1 MANFG
6 DYQIPHFEDDLITIN
21 EFLRIVLNTIF
32 FHRWIGETNFEDCD
46 SIIPNI
52 TYVKIKNEN
61 LQKTIESKISLLEK
75 NIIKT
80 QHAQVILNFYE
91 KKVKKFFLY
100 DELSNN
106 WESWKFLFI
115 LKKEQKKSSNN
126 DNENENENDND
137 IIKTQHAQVILNF
150 YEKKVKKFFLYEELS
165 NIWES
170 WTFLFII
177 KNEQNDYSDNDNSN
191 KENKIRKY
199 LSFIL
204 QKLNDKIDY
213 MPNFSMDIKLPEETF
228 PFEIIINTEM
238 KENDLISIIKDM
250 NIKNAL
256 KDDFI

>member
-1 MANFG
+1 MANYG
-6 DYQIPHFEDDLITIN
+6 TYQIPHFEDDLPTIN

-46 SIIPNI
+46 SIFPNI

-75 NIIKT
+75 N
-80 QHAQVILNFYE
+80 
-91 KKVKKFFLY
+91 
-100 DELSNN
+100 
-106 WESWKFLFI
+106 
-115 LKKEQKKSSNN
+115 
-126 DNENENENDND
+126 

-199 LSFIL
+199 LSFVL
-204 QKLNDKIDY
+204 QKLNDKIDI
-213 MPNFSMDIKLPEETF
+213 MPNFSMETKLPEETF
-228 PFEIIINTEM
+228 PYEIVINTEM
-238 KENDLISIIKDM
+238 KENDLMSIIKDM

>member
-1 MANFG
+1 MSNYG
-6 DYQIPHFEDDLITIN
+6 IYQIPQFEDDISNIK
-21 EFLRIVLNTIF
+21 EFLRIAFNTIF
-32 FHRWIGETNFEDCD
+32 FHRWLGETNFEDCD

-126 DNENENENDND
+126 DNENKNENDND
-137 IIKTQHAQVILNF
+137 II
-150 YEKKVKKFFLYEELS
+150 
-165 NIWES
+165 
-170 WTFLFII
+170 
-177 KNEQNDYSDNDNSN
+177 

>member
-1 MANFG
+1 MANYG
-6 DYQIPHFEDDLITIN
+6 TYQIPHFEDDLITIN

-46 SIIPNI
+46 SIFPNI

-75 NIIKT
+75 SIIKT

-100 DELSNN
+100 DEFSNL

-115 LKKEQKKSSNN
+115 IKKEKKDS
-126 DNENENENDND
+126 
-137 IIKTQHAQVILNF
+137 
-150 YEKKVKKFFLYEELS
+150 
-165 NIWES
+165 
-170 WTFLFII
+170 
-177 KNEQNDYSDNDNSN
+177 SDNDKDKDME
-191 KENKIRKY
+191 KEISIRNY

-213 MPNFSMDIKLPEETF
+213 MPNFSMDVKLPEETF

>member
-1 MANFG
+1 MANYG
-6 DYQIPHFEDDLITIN
+6 TYQIPHFEDDLPTIN

-46 SIIPNI
+46 SIFPNI

-100 DELSNN
+100 
-106 WESWKFLFI
+106 
-115 LKKEQKKSSNN
+115 
-126 DNENENENDND
+126 
-137 IIKTQHAQVILNF
+137 
-150 YEKKVKKFFLYEELS
+150 EELS

-177 KNEQNDYSDNDNSN
+177 KNEQNDFSDNDNSN

-199 LSFIL
+199 LSFVL
-204 QKLNDKIDY
+204 QKLNDKIDF
-213 MPNFSMDIKLPEETF
+213 MPNFSMETKLPEETF
-228 PFEIIINTEM
+228 PYEIVINTEM
-238 KENDLISIIKDM
+238 KENDLMSIIKDM

>member
-126 DNENENENDND
+126 DNENENENDNH
-137 IIKTQHAQVILNF
+137 II
-150 YEKKVKKFFLYEELS
+150 
-165 NIWES
+165 
-170 WTFLFII
+170 
-177 KNEQNDYSDNDNSN
+177 

>member
-100 DELSNN
+100 
-106 WESWKFLFI
+106 
-115 LKKEQKKSSNN
+115 
-126 DNENENENDND
+126 
-137 IIKTQHAQVILNF
+137 
-150 YEKKVKKFFLYEELS
+150 EELS

-199 LSFIL
+199 LSFVL
-204 QKLNDKIDY
+204 QKLNDKIDF
-213 MPNFSMDIKLPEETF
+213 MPNFSMETKLPEETF
-228 PFEIIINTEM
+228 PYEIVINTEM
-238 KENDLISIIKDM
+238 KENDLMSIIKDM

>member
-1 MANFG
+1 MANYG
-6 DYQIPHFEDDLITIN
+6 TYQIPHFEDDLPTIN

-91 KKVKKFFLY
+91 K
-100 DELSNN
+100 
-106 WESWKFLFI
+106 
-115 LKKEQKKSSNN
+115 Q
-126 DNENENENDND
+126 
-137 IIKTQHAQVILNF
+137 
-150 YEKKVKKFFLYEELS
+150 VKKFFLYEELS

-199 LSFIL
+199 LSFVL
-204 QKLNDKIDY
+204 QKLNDKIDF
-213 MPNFSMDIKLPEETF
+213 MPNFSMETKLPEETF
-228 PFEIIINTEM
+228 PYEIIVNTEM
-238 KENDLISIIKDM
+238 KESDFIAMIKEM

>member
-1 MANFG
+1 MANYG
-6 DYQIPHFEDDLITIN
+6 TYQIPHFEDDLPTIN

-46 SIIPNI
+46 SIFPNI

-75 NIIKT
+75 N
-80 QHAQVILNFYE
+80 
-91 KKVKKFFLY
+91 
-100 DELSNN
+100 
-106 WESWKFLFI
+106 
-115 LKKEQKKSSNN
+115 
-126 DNENENENDND
+126 

-199 LSFIL
+199 LSFVL
-204 QKLNDKIDY
+204 QKLNDKIDF
-213 MPNFSMDIKLPEETF
+213 MPNFSMETKLPEETF
-228 PFEIIINTEM
+228 PYEIVINTEM
-238 KENDLISIIKDM
+238 KENDLMSIIKDM

>member
-1 MANFG
+1 MANYG
-6 DYQIPHFEDDLITIN
+6 TYQIPHFEDDLPTIN

-46 SIIPNI
+46 SIFPNI

-75 NIIKT
+75 N
-80 QHAQVILNFYE
+80 
-91 KKVKKFFLY
+91 
-100 DELSNN
+100 
-106 WESWKFLFI
+106 
-115 LKKEQKKSSNN
+115 
-126 DNENENENDND
+126 

-199 LSFIL
+199 LSFVL
-204 QKLNDKIDY
+204 QKLNDKIDF
-213 MPNFSMDIKLPEETF
+213 MPNFSMETKLPEETF
-228 PFEIIINTEM
+228 TYEIVINTKM
-238 KENDLISIIKDM
+238 KENDLMSIIKDM

>member
-1 MANFG
+1 MANYG
-6 DYQIPHFEDDLITIN
+6 TYQIPHFEDDLPTIK
-21 EFLRIVLNTIF
+21 EFLRIVLNAIF

-100 DELSNN
+100 
-106 WESWKFLFI
+106 
-115 LKKEQKKSSNN
+115 
-126 DNENENENDND
+126 
-137 IIKTQHAQVILNF
+137 
-150 YEKKVKKFFLYEELS
+150 EELS

-199 LSFIL
+199 LSFVL
-204 QKLNDKIDY
+204 QKLNDKIDF
-213 MPNFSMDIKLPEETF
+213 MPNFSMETKLPEETF
-228 PFEIIINTEM
+228 PYEIVINTEM
-238 KENDLISIIKDM
+238 KENDLMSIIKDM

>member
-1 MANFG
+1 MANYG
-6 DYQIPHFEDDLITIN
+6 TYQIPHFEDDLPTIN

-46 SIIPNI
+46 SIFPNI

-75 NIIKT
+75 
-80 QHAQVILNFYE
+80 
-91 KKVKKFFLY
+91 
-100 DELSNN
+100 S
-106 WESWKFLFI
+106 
-115 LKKEQKKSSNN
+115 
-126 DNENENENDND
+126 

-199 LSFIL
+199 LSFVL
-204 QKLNDKIDY
+204 QKLNDKIDF
-213 MPNFSMDIKLPEETF
+213 MPNFSMETKLPEETF
-228 PFEIIINTEM
+228 PYEIVINTEM
-238 KENDLISIIKDM
+238 KENDLMSIIKDM

>member
-46 SIIPNI
+46 SIFPNI

-137 IIKTQHAQVILNF
+137 IIK
-150 YEKKVKKFFLYEELS
+150 
-165 NIWES
+165 
-170 WTFLFII
+170 
-177 KNEQNDYSDNDNSN
+177 
-191 KENKIRKY
+191 ENKIRKY

>member
-46 SIIPNI
+46 SIFPNI

-100 DELSNN
+100 
-106 WESWKFLFI
+106 
-115 LKKEQKKSSNN
+115 
-126 DNENENENDND
+126 
-137 IIKTQHAQVILNF
+137 
-150 YEKKVKKFFLYEELS
+150 EELS

-177 KNEQNDYSDNDNSN
+177 KNEQNDFSDNDNSN

-199 LSFIL
+199 LSFVL
-204 QKLNDKIDY
+204 QKLNDKIDF
-213 MPNFSMDIKLPEETF
+213 MPNFSMETKLPEETF
-228 PFEIIINTEM
+228 PYEIVINTEM
-238 KENDLISIIKDM
+238 KENDLMSIIKDM

>member
-137 IIKTQHAQVILNF
+137 IIK
-150 YEKKVKKFFLYEELS
+150 
-165 NIWES
+165 
-170 WTFLFII
+170 
-177 KNEQNDYSDNDNSN
+177 
-191 KENKIRKY
+191 ENKIRKY

>member
-32 FHRWIGETNFEDCD
+32 FYCLIGETNFEDCD

-137 IIKTQHAQVILNF
+137 IIK
-150 YEKKVKKFFLYEELS
+150 
-165 NIWES
+165 
-170 WTFLFII
+170 
-177 KNEQNDYSDNDNSN
+177 
-191 KENKIRKY
+191 ENKIRKY

>member
-1 MANFG
+1 MANYG
-6 DYQIPHFEDDLITIN
+6 TYQIPHFEDDLPTIN

-46 SIIPNI
+46 SIFPNI

-75 NIIKT
+75 SIIKT

-100 DELSNN
+100 DEFSNL

-115 LKKEQKKSSNN
+115 IKKEKKDS
-126 DNENENENDND
+126 
-137 IIKTQHAQVILNF
+137 
-150 YEKKVKKFFLYEELS
+150 
-165 NIWES
+165 
-170 WTFLFII
+170 
-177 KNEQNDYSDNDNSN
+177 SDNDKDKDME
-191 KENKIRKY
+191 KEISIRNY

-213 MPNFSMDIKLPEETF
+213 MPNFSMDVKLPEETF

-238 KENDLISIIKDM
+238 KDNDLISIIKDM

>member
-1 MANFG
+1 MANYG
-6 DYQIPHFEDDLITIN
+6 TYQIPHFEDDLPTIN

-46 SIIPNI
+46 SIFPNI

-100 DELSNN
+100 
-106 WESWKFLFI
+106 
-115 LKKEQKKSSNN
+115 
-126 DNENENENDND
+126 
-137 IIKTQHAQVILNF
+137 
-150 YEKKVKKFFLYEELS
+150 EELS

-177 KNEQNDYSDNDNSN
+177 KNEQNDFSDNDNSN

-199 LSFIL
+199 LSFVL
-204 QKLNDKIDY
+204 QKLNDKIY
-213 MPNFSMDIKLPEETF
+213 GNKIT
-228 PFEIIINTEM
+228 
-238 KENDLISIIKDM
+238 
-250 NIKNAL
+250 
-256 KDDFI
+256 

>member
-100 DELSNN
+100 
-106 WESWKFLFI
+106 
-115 LKKEQKKSSNN
+115 
-126 DNENENENDND
+126 
-137 IIKTQHAQVILNF
+137 
-150 YEKKVKKFFLYEELS
+150 EELS

-177 KNEQNDYSDNDNSN
+177 KNEQNDFSDNDNSN

-199 LSFIL
+199 LSFVL
-204 QKLNDKIDY
+204 QKLNDKIDF
-213 MPNFSMDIKLPEETF
+213 MPNFSMETKLPEETF
-228 PFEIIINTEM
+228 PYEIVINTEM
-238 KENDLISIIKDM
+238 KENDLMSIIKDM

>member
-1 MANFG
+1 MANYG
-6 DYQIPHFEDDLITIN
+6 TYQIPHFEDDLPTIN

-46 SIIPNI
+46 SIFPNI

-137 IIKTQHAQVILNF
+137 IIK
-150 YEKKVKKFFLYEELS
+150 
-165 NIWES
+165 
-170 WTFLFII
+170 
-177 KNEQNDYSDNDNSN
+177 
-191 KENKIRKY
+191 ENKIRKY

>member
-137 IIKTQHAQVILNF
+137 NDNRNNNPLANSTDKLKSSQNHNNEIEE
-150 YEKKVKKFFLYEELS
+150 EKLDGSNHEENNNQENNS
-165 NIWES
+165 YNENNEKRGDNENNENNENS
-170 WTFLFII
+170 RQFEA
-177 KNEQNDYSDNDNSN
+177 EQNNNEESK
-191 KENKIRKY
+191 KEGIN
-199 LSFIL
+199 
-204 QKLNDKIDY
+204 QD
-213 MPNFSMDIKLPEETF
+213 
-228 PFEIIINTEM
+228 EI
-238 KENDLISIIKDM
+238 
-250 NIKNAL
+250 
-256 KDDFI
+256 

>member
-1 MANFG
+1 MANYG
-6 DYQIPHFEDDLITIN
+6 TYQIPHFEDDLPTIK

-46 SIIPNI
+46 SIFPNI

-75 NIIKT
+75 SIIKT

-100 DELSNN
+100 DEFSNL

-115 LKKEQKKSSNN
+115 IKKEKKDS
-126 DNENENENDND
+126 
-137 IIKTQHAQVILNF
+137 
-150 YEKKVKKFFLYEELS
+150 
-165 NIWES
+165 
-170 WTFLFII
+170 
-177 KNEQNDYSDNDNSN
+177 SDNDKDKDME
-191 KENKIRKY
+191 KEISIRNY

-213 MPNFSMDIKLPEETF
+213 MPNFSMDVKLPEETF

>member
-6 DYQIPHFEDDLITIN
+6 EYQIPHFEDDLPTIK

-137 IIKTQHAQVILNF
+137 IIK
-150 YEKKVKKFFLYEELS
+150 
-165 NIWES
+165 
-170 WTFLFII
+170 
-177 KNEQNDYSDNDNSN
+177 
-191 KENKIRKY
+191 ENKIRKY

>member
-1 MANFG
+1 MANYG
-6 DYQIPHFEDDLITIN
+6 TYQIPHFEDDLPTIN

-32 FHRWIGETNFEDCD
+32 FHRWIGETNYEDCD
-46 SIIPNI
+46 SIFPNI

-75 NIIKT
+75 N
-80 QHAQVILNFYE
+80 
-91 KKVKKFFLY
+91 
-100 DELSNN
+100 
-106 WESWKFLFI
+106 
-115 LKKEQKKSSNN
+115 
-126 DNENENENDND
+126 

-199 LSFIL
+199 LSFVL
-204 QKLNDKIDY
+204 QKLNDKIDF
-213 MPNFSMDIKLPEETF
+213 MPNFSMETKLPEETF
-228 PFEIIINTEM
+228 PYEIVINTEM
-238 KENDLISIIKDM
+238 KENDLMSIIKDM

>member
-6 DYQIPHFEDDLITIN
+6 DYQIPHFEDDLPTIK

-46 SIIPNI
+46 SIFPNI

-75 NIIKT
+75 SIIKT

-100 DELSNN
+100 DEFSNL

-115 LKKEQKKSSNN
+115 IKKEKKDS
-126 DNENENENDND
+126 
-137 IIKTQHAQVILNF
+137 
-150 YEKKVKKFFLYEELS
+150 
-165 NIWES
+165 
-170 WTFLFII
+170 
-177 KNEQNDYSDNDNSN
+177 SDNDKDKDME
-191 KENKIRKY
+191 KEISIRNY

-213 MPNFSMDIKLPEETF
+213 MPNFSMDVKLPEETF

>member
-6 DYQIPHFEDDLITIN
+6 EYQIPHFEDDLPTIK

-46 SIIPNI
+46 SIFPNI

-75 NIIKT
+75 SIIKT

-100 DELSNN
+100 DEFSNL

-115 LKKEQKKSSNN
+115 IKKEKKDS
-126 DNENENENDND
+126 
-137 IIKTQHAQVILNF
+137 
-150 YEKKVKKFFLYEELS
+150 
-165 NIWES
+165 
-170 WTFLFII
+170 
-177 KNEQNDYSDNDNSN
+177 SDNDKDKDME
-191 KENKIRKY
+191 KEISIRNY

-213 MPNFSMDIKLPEETF
+213 MPNFSMDVKLPEETF